1 MGKFMKIYKQVNQ
14 DITDNQLTGCLSL
27 PIRFGRAEV
36 LTGFANGLF
45 LLFIAL
51 FIMKEAIERALE
63 PPEVHHERLF
73 VISVMGFIVNLVGI
87 FVFQHGGQCNHGHSH
102 THDHHHHDHEHD
114 HSIHN
119 HSNVHSH
126 SHPSHAHQFSH
137 FSSPNIDN
145 HQQVSGTVALDMN
158 NYNNNDSK
166 PLTHSHPFEIN
177 HNQNHE
183 HNHNHHHDHQHLD
196 QEPLISISKPRND
209 RGQIME
215 SVFLHILAD
224 TLGSIGVMISAILMS
239 QFGWLIA
246 DAICSLFIAILISI
260 SVFPLLRNSV
270 FILMQRVPVNLE
282 DRLPDCFDKIRKLP
296 GVLGIHDPHFWT
308 LYGNVYVGSLKLEI
322 AHGASH
328 RNVLENTKIYLN
340 QIGVERH
347 HIQIDQ
353 I

>member
-1 MGKFMKIYKQVNQ
+1 
-14 DITDNQLTGCLSL
+14 
-27 PIRFGRAEV
+27 
-36 LTGFANGLF
+36 
-45 LLFIAL
+45 
-51 FIMKEAIERALE
+51 MKEAIERALE

-87 FVFQHGGQCNHGHSH
+87 FVFQHGGQCNHDH
-102 THDHHHHDHEHD
+102 THGHGDHSSYSHKHDHL
-114 HSIHN
+114 
-119 HSNVHSH
+119 HSH
-126 SHPSHAHQFSH
+126 SSHNNNSHSNQHHQFSH
-137 FSSPNIDN
+137 FSSPQIDN
-145 HQQVSGTVALDMN
+145 NNYNEPPSGIVALDMN
-158 NYNNNDSK
+158 GTGTLHNNNSNN
-166 PLTHSHPFEIN
+166 LY
-177 HNQNHE
+177 E
-183 HNHNHHHDHQHLD
+183 HDHLD
-196 QEPLISISKPRND
+196 QHNHLDKEPLMQSFLPPLTKASRNE

-260 SVFPLLRNSV
+260 SVYPLLRNSV
-270 FILMQRVPVNLE
+270 FILMQRVPAKLE
-282 DRLPDCFDKIRKLP
+282 DKLPDCMDKIRKLP
-296 GVLGIHDPHFWT
+296 GVLGIHDSHFWT

-328 RNVLENTKIYLN
+328 RNVLENTKSYLN
-340 QIGVERH
+340 QIGVGRH

>member
-1 MGKFMKIYKQVNQ
+1 
-14 DITDNQLTGCLSL
+14 
-27 PIRFGRAEV
+27 
-36 LTGFANGLF
+36 
-45 LLFIAL
+45 
-51 FIMKEAIERALE
+51 MKEAIERALE

-87 FVFQHGGQCNHGHSH
+87 FVFQHGGQCNHDHGHGHNHGDHSH
-102 THDHHHHDHEHD
+102 THDHPPTHSNSYPDHEFD
-114 HSIHN
+114 N
-119 HSNVHSH
+119 KSH
-126 SHPSHAHQFSH
+126 QHHQFSH
-137 FSSPNIDN
+137 FSSPQIDN
-145 HQQVSGTVALDMN
+145 SNCYQPQGVVALDMN
-158 NYNNNDSK
+158 GTGSVTSNNHFD
-166 PLTHSHPFEIN
+166 
-177 HNQNHE
+177 
-183 HNHNHHHDHQHLD
+183 HNHDHNDHHGHGHVDK
-196 QEPLISISKPRND
+196 EPLIQSMLNPSSHNKATRIQE

-260 SVFPLLRNSV
+260 SVYPLLRNSV
-270 FILMQRVPVNLE
+270 FILMQRVPSKLE
-282 DRLPDCFDKIRKLP
+282 DKLPDCLNRIRKLP
-296 GVLGIHDPHFWT
+296 GVLGIHDWHFWT
-308 LYGNVYVGSLKLEI
+308 LYGNVHVGSLKLEI

-328 RNVLENTKIYLN
+328 RNVLENTKSYLN